1 MARYPSFLKKE
12 PLIWGI
18 SLSDLIKLSLVM
30 FVLSLFNVPESF
42 VLVSVGSWYLGLI
55 VMRKTFPKR
64 HFEFL
69 MKKKNHLPL
78 YLSITNSTDKVK

>member
-1 MARYPSFLKKE
+1 MAKYPSFLKKE

-18 SLSDLIKLSLVM
+18 SLSDLIKLSFVM
-30 FVLSLFNVPESF
+30 LVLSLLNLSESYI
-42 VLVSVGSWYLGLI
+42 LISVAAYYLLLI
-55 VMRKTFPKR
+55 VVRKSYPKR